1 MAQFLLSAFADE
13 ADTSLQGQID
23 ALRRNGIYNLEPRN
37 VGGAI
42 LEKTTDELKEIR
54 KTLDANGIGVPSLGS
69 PIGKVGI
76 REDFEAYL
84 PTFGKALDACR
95 ILGAKRMRVFSFF
108 VGQEELSECRDEV
121 LRRMNVLLDLAE
133 EAGVTLCHEN
143 ESKIY
148 GQNPPEVR
156 DLLRSLP
163 RLEGVFDAANFVMNG
178 QDPMEGFEAT
188 LPRLGYLHVKDA
200 SFAQRCIQPVG
211 MGDGRYEEILRRVDR
226 ATDRTVLL
234 TLEPHL
240 HIFEIFNKID
250 AHSAL
255 RTGIDFSDSDEAF
268 DYAAAALKNLLTKI
282 GCSEGEDHLWRK

>member
-1 MAQFLLSAFADE
+1 MANFILSAFADE
-13 ADTSLQGQID
+13 ANTALQGQID

-37 VGGAI
+37 VSGAI
-42 LEKTTDELKEIR
+42 LSKTTDELKAIR
-54 KTLDANGIGVPSLGS
+54 EALDANGIGVPSLGS

-76 REDFEAYL
+76 HEDFEAYL
-84 PTFGKALDACR
+84 PTFRKALDACR
-95 ILGAKRMRVFSFF
+95 ILGARRMRVFSFF
-108 VGQEELSECRDEV
+108 VGQEELSDCRSEV
-121 LRRMNVLLDLAE
+121 MRRMNILLDLAD
-133 EAGVTLCHEN
+133 EAGITLCHEN

-148 GQNPPEVR
+148 GQNPSEVR
-156 DLLRSLP
+156 DLLQSLP

-188 LPRLGYLHVKDA
+188 IGHLGYLHVKDA
-200 SFAQRCIQPVG
+200 SSAQRCIQPVG
-211 MGDGRYEEILRRVDR
+211 MGDGRYEEILQKVDL

-240 HIFEIFNKID
+240 HIFEMFQKID
-250 AHSAL
+250 AHSTL

-282 GCSEGEDHLWRK
+282 GYSEGADHIWKK